1 MNCISDKELQN
12 RVERLRGLIKDKG
25 LNGIIVYSDEYRSG
39 YCTYFTGYKPINVI
53 EESPQTLILM
63 ENEDPI
69 LVIGRLNYYSAKE
82 TVWINKAD
90 AFVVNKPLLSLA
102 NIHALFFIVMELHPV
117 YVKGFSGLSYPAR
130 RDLYSDSPYKIW
142 RNISNRIYLPKPI
155 FHGKGK
161 S

>member
-1 MNCISDKELQN
+1 MS
-12 RVERLRGLIKDKG
+12 
-25 LNGIIVYSDEYRSG
+25 
-39 YCTYFTGYKPINVI
+39 F
-53 EESPQTLILM
+53 PQTM
-63 ENEDPI
+63 
-69 LVIGRLNYYSAKE
+69 E

-90 AFVVNKPLLSLA
+90 AFVVNKRLLSLA

-130 RDLYSDSPYKIW
+130 TDVYSDSPYKIW